1 MTGCG
6 KVAVN
11 GSCFPDLAFTTSS
24 TWTSTNVDKLNNW
37 TSTLYIGASP
47 TIFALPPATA
57 NPRANVRR
65 KNHIGHTS
73 KELLDDYDG
82 IDPVHLEYKLFWTPH
97 DGSSSSSNNNNPTT
111 TKFAADYVGM
121 PPPTGLVRNAAGKQ
135 SDPGGTNVATVTG
148 TITSTPS
155 EPGKYTAWLLL
166 EDKSVS
172 ATDQKNRLAEY
183 GLPLDLPAEWNQLV
197 VAQHTFT
204 VVEKPQFKVVS
215 FERLGPA
222 VNGGAPA
229 DDSTSDDTTITA
241 TNLTKTLDLIVGDVT
256 RIAQLNLDTFKT
268 SGRADSDI
276 TFALTGAPDGIFV
289 VETTGEIIAI
299 PQVASDGVVV
309 VGLNAQ
315 ADDGTIALIQ
325 YIFINIKRPAT
336 FVLEPISATTRVK
349 SGQKYTTPANKITPY
364 YVDQTY
370 LISRLELNASRT
382 VLTSGSTDASKLK
395 YVLRDAPSSWFVSGS
410 SGEITGNFNTV
421 GVYNFSLVAV
431 DDRGQGKVLEDFTFD
446 VVKKEP
452 FAVLKHSQNISKTR
466 DLEQSDYTDRS
477 TMATYAVGE
486 TYRFASIVVEK
497 VDNTDDATSDLSFA
511 VQGAPPGLLIDPA
524 DGYIQATPTSPGNFI
539 VTLFAE
545 DSRNERAKITEMTM
559 LIKYKDTDIPANG
572 PNGADCTNGKHVD
585 TVPFDGAFTCNC
597 NSTQY
602 EGFNCELRKPES
614 AATISSPGKDTG
626 PLVGGLLGFVV
637 FCTVVGM
644 IVYRYRA
651 HNEAMKATNFS
662 DELQRMIDAGEI
674 DEDVA
679 GKDLIPREIK
689 RSHIT
694 LLQTIGSGQFGEVHK
709 ALLDESAAGGPPEY
723 IVAVKTV
730 ITAKLTPE
738 ATQELASEAT
748 VMVQVGA
755 HSNLVSI
762 IGVVTRGMPLMLV
775 VSFCENGSLLGVL
788 RDAASKGP
796 SLTASTKLKMSAEI
810 AKGMAHL
817 ASKLFI
823 HRDLAARN
831 VLVSSG
837 SVCKVADFGLSRG
850 TGEVGSPGGNDDD
863 SGGDADESAS
873 YYRSSTGVFPV
884 RWTAPE
890 SMETMKFTSASDVW
904 SFGVTLAEIYNDG
917 NQPYKGMKNAE
928 VIHKVQGGYR
938 MPQPSG
944 CPAAVYSIIRSCWEG
959 NTSARPQFS
968 ALTEALNAL
977 VDDPACDPSRVEET
991 NIDGAYLQV
1000 ASDDYEVPVA
1010 GGGTDYRDDAGAG
1023 QADNSLATQEA
1034 SGDDYT
1040 APVALANPEAGS
1052 RLSELAIT
1060 AAAGNEGDHDAGT
1073 TFEVL
1078 EDNED
1083 NEDAALY
1090 ELATQECAQDAA
1102 PLPAV
1107 SATVAAKLP
1116 PRPTSIAPTPAV
1128 VAAIAKSTTIQS
1140 PPTSP
1145 PPDGSATLVA
1155 TAESRKR
1162 IAAGSTGG
1170 VACRPPP
1177 LPPMPVAT
1185 KQLSTSNS
1193 AGKVEALPRST
1204 ARQGT
1209 AAAAAAALSSPA
1221 STPAVAARR
1230 PSTSTSPT
1238 KKIPVPVPT
1247 RRVSA
1252 SGQGA
1257 PTPTRRPSSIVA
1269 SAISDFGAPPTVA
1282 NPAISAA
1289 PKPRPRSV
1297 ARNLSDAMSGD
1308 EVWAMAADAEKLA
1321 AGLMPAVQ
1329 ASKLL
1334 KKTALSNDSLKEIWN
1349 VSKSAIAGVPS
1360 NAMSKAE
1367 FVKAYELALVAG
1379 GQPIRSISLV

>member
-1 MTGCG
+1 MDG
-6 KVAVN
+6 KNSIFFFFRLWLHRRITAIPN
-11 GSCFPDLAFTTSS
+11 RFLLHPDDADT
-24 TWTSTNVDKLNNW
+24 
-37 TSTLYIGASP
+37 ASP
-47 TIFALPPATA
+47 
-57 NPRANVRR
+57 
-65 KNHIGHTS
+65 G
-73 KELLDDYDG
+73 G
-82 IDPVHLEYKLFWTPH
+82 LF
-97 DGSSSSSNNNNPTT
+97 
-111 TKFAADYVGM
+111 YVGEQD
-121 PPPTGLVRNAAGKQ
+121 GKIIA
-135 SDPGGTNVATVTG
+135 S
-148 TITSTPS
+148 
-155 EPGKYTAWLLL
+155 PGKAGNYTAWILVYDPAGEKSAKSSLHNLKHAELWSQAVVAVWNFEVVGELSFEAQSYSRVKDAAYSADAGFIATADAGFVTTAGTSMELNKCVVGGTYKLAPIDNSTLKTENARKELEAEELVYSFVLEGAPPGFFVDTSNGEIIGVPTKATGGGAKVAKLFVVDGSGEKALLQTISITVGERL
-166 EDKSVS
+166 ERPTFKLVVGP
-172 ATDQKNRLAEY
+172 NRLRAGNEY
-183 GLPLDLPAEWNQLV
+183 VDPALKSTPFFVGENYLIAPLQIDTIATVPSSGKVNDIKFTLV
-197 VAQHTFT
+197 GAPETWFISADSGIITGKFNATGNYNFSIVAVDAGGQQATVEEYEFT
-204 VVEKPQFKVVS
+204 VVE
-215 FERLGPA
+215 R
-222 VNGGAPA
+222 
-229 DDSTSDDTTITA
+229 
-241 TNLTKTLDLIVGDVT
+241 
-256 RIAQLNLDTFKT
+256 
-268 SGRADSDI
+268 DI
-276 TFALTGAPDGIFV
+276 FRVLKYS
-289 VETTGEIIAI
+289 
-299 PQVASDGVVV
+299 QNASD
-309 VGLNAQ
+309 L
-315 ADDGTIALIQ
+315 
-325 YIFINIKRPAT
+325 
-336 FVLEPISATTRVK
+336 
-349 SGQKYTTPANKITPY
+349 
-364 YVDQTY
+364 
-370 LISRLELNASRT
+370 
-382 VLTSGSTDASKLK
+382 
-395 YVLRDAPSSWFVSGS
+395 
-410 SGEITGNFNTV
+410 
-421 GVYNFSLVAV
+421 
-431 DDRGQGKVLEDFTFD
+431 
-446 VVKKEP
+446 
-452 FAVLKHSQNISKTR
+452 R
-466 DLEQSDYTDRS
+466 DLEQSDYTDPS
-477 TMATYAVGE
+477 TMTMYAVGE

-497 VDNTDDATSDLSFA
+497 VENTDDPASDLSFA

-524 DGYIQATPTSPGNFI
+524 DGYIQATPTSDGSFT

-545 DSRNERAKITEMTM
+545 DSRNERAKITDMVM
-559 LIKYKDTDIPANG
+559 VIKYKDTDIPANG

-597 NSTQY
+597 NGTQY
-602 EGFNCELRKPES
+602 EGLNCKLRKLEP
-614 AATISSPGKDTG
+614 AASISGPGKDTG

-651 HNEAMKATNFS
+651 HNEAMKATDFS

-674 DEDVA
+674 NEDVA
-679 GKDLIPREIK
+679 GKDLIPKEIK

-755 HSNLVSI
+755 HPNLVSI

-796 SLTASTKLKMSAEI
+796 SLTASAKLKMSAEI

-817 ASKLFI
+817 AAKLFI

-837 SVCKVADFGLSRG
+837 SICKVADFGLSRG

-904 SFGVTLAEIYNDG
+904 SFGITLAEIYNDG
-917 NQPYKGMKNAE
+917 KQPYKGMKNAE

-938 MPQPSG
+938 MPQPAG
-944 CPAAVYSIIRSCWEG
+944 CPAAVYAVIRSCWEG
-959 NTSARPQFS
+959 DASARPQFS
-968 ALTEALNAL
+968 ALAEALDARV
-977 VDDPACDPSRVEET
+977 VDHPGRVEET
-991 NIDGAYLQV
+991 NIDAAYLQV

-1010 GGGTDYRDDAGAG
+1010 GGGADYRDDAGAG
-1023 QADNSLATQEA
+1023 QADYSLATQEA

-1060 AAAGNEGDHDAGT
+1060 AAAGNEGDYDAGT
-1073 TFEVL
+1073 TFEVI

-1107 SATVAAKLP
+1107 SATVAAKRP

-1128 VAAIAKSTTIQS
+1128 VAAIAKATTIQS

-1145 PPDGSATLVA
+1145 PPAGSATLVA
-1155 TAESRKR
+1155 TAESRKQ

-1221 STPAVAARR
+1221 SAPAVAARR

-1282 NPAISAA
+1282 NPANPAA

-1297 ARNLSDAMSGD
+1297 ARSLPTTMSGN
-1308 EVWAMAADAEKLA
+1308 EVWDKAADADKLVN
-1321 AGLMPAVQ
+1321 GLMPALQ

-1334 KKTALSNDSLKEIWN
+1334 KKTALSNDNLKDIWN
-1349 VSKSAIAGVPS
+1349 ASKSDVTKVPT
-1360 NAMSKAE
+1360 NVMSKAE
-1367 FVKAYELALVAG
+1367 FVKAYDLALVAG
-1379 GQPIRSISLV
+1379 GRPIQSISHV